1 MDSLALQ
8 LAGIFFLTWLSEDA
22 AVLGGAVAAASGSL
36 PLIPCLLACFAGVWS
51 GDIILFLVARHG
63 GRPFAERFFGKG
75 AGWSSKIEKGE
86 AWFLKRGILA
96 LVISRFIPGM
106 RLTTFLA
113 AGFLRMNGLLFTMVT
128 GIMAAAWSL
137 LIFAMVSVLGEA
149 APSAFHALKG
159 HLLLIMAGALLIL
172 GGIHLLPR
180 VLRWLTRWEFWP
192 AWVFYTP
199 VAFKALSLAI
209 KHRSIVLPSCA
220 NPGMKTGGLI
230 GDSKAASLSE
240 ISAHHPEYVANT
252 LLIPPGEERM
262 TQIHKA
268 LESGAFAYPFILK
281 PDVGQRGAG
290 FQIIRDKERAKRYVS
305 TFPAPLV
312 MQEYLPGPL
321 EAGIFYHRH
330 PEESEGHILAITWKE
345 FPSIIGDGMSTLSQL
360 ILNDSRASLIA
371 GTYLRRF
378 VDRTAEIIPE
388 GKVIR
393 LVEAGNHCQ
402 GCIFRDGTHRAT
414 PALVT
419 KIDELSKS
427 MNGFF
432 IGRYDVRFADEEA
445 FARGEDFKILE
456 VNGAAAEA
464 TAAYDGDKNLGDAY
478 HLLFI
483 QWDLVF
489 EIGAANRK
497 LGHQPDSIGTIL
509 TEWRRY
515 SAQSRFHPVTD

>member
-51 GDIILFLVARHG
+51 GDIILFLVALHG

-137 LIFAMVSVLGEA
+137 LIFTMVSVLGEA

-172 GGIHLLPR
+172 GVISIMPR
-180 VLRWLTRWEFWP
+180 FLGWLKRWEFWP
-192 AWVFYTP
+192 AWVFYLP
-199 VAFKALSLAI
+199 VAFKTLLLVI
-209 KHRSIVLPSCA
+209 KYRSAVVPSCA

-240 ISAHHPEYVANT
+240 IAASHPEQVAKT
-252 LLIPPGEERM
+252 LLIMPGKERM
-262 TQIHKA
+262 TQIRAA
-268 LESGAFAYPFILK
+268 LASGAFAYPFVLK

-290 FQIIRDKERAKRYVS
+290 FQIIRDEARAERYVS

-330 PEESEGHILAITWKE
+330 PEESVGHILAITWKE
-345 FPSIIGDGMSTLSQL
+345 FPSVTGDGRSALSQL
-360 ILNDSRASLIA
+360 ILNDARASLIA
-371 GTYLRRF
+371 TTYLKRF
-378 VDRTAEIIPE
+378 SDRATEIIPE
-388 GKVIR
+388 GKEIR

-402 GCIFRDGTHRAT
+402 GCIFRDGTHRST
-414 PALVT
+414 PALVS
-419 KIDELSKS
+419 KIDQLSKS

-432 IGRYDVRFADEEA
+432 IGRYDVRFADAEA
-445 FARGEDFKILE
+445 FARGEEFKVLE

-464 TAAYDGDKNLGDAY
+464 TAAYDADKNLVEAY
-478 HLLFI
+478 RLLFR
-483 QWDLVF
+483 QWELVF
-489 EIGAANRK
+489 EIGEANRK
-497 LGHQPDSIGTIL
+497 LGHKPDSLGTIL
-509 TEWRRY
+509 SEWRLY
-515 SAQSRFHPVTD
+515 SAHSRFHPVTD